1 MKNKSLL
8 LLFATV
14 LFIAC
19 EDQDIKDPLAG
30 EWTFKS
36 GTAPIRA
43 TFTLTADYKVSKS
56 EITYTYPTNLIPS
69 GNGVG
74 YGINNDNTLTA
85 RITPGQSIGLISFY
99 SNSKMEDESPE
110 YFLEL
115 RGCKHLGIHGV
126 FSVDTIIYRVL
137 NQPVDTT
144 YSGSISPA
152 EATRN

>member
-8 LLFATV
+8 FLIAFV
-14 LFIAC
+14 LVIAC
-19 EDQDIKDPLAG
+19 DDQEVKDPLAG

-56 EITYTYPTNLIPS
+56 EVTYSYPTNLIPS
-69 GNGVG
+69 GYGVG
-74 YGINNDNTLTA
+74 YGIDDNTSTA
-85 RITPGQSIGLISFY
+85 RVTPGQSVGLISFY

-115 RGCKHLGIHGV
+115 RGCKHLGVHGV
-126 FSVDTIIYRVL
+126 FSVDTIIYRIL
-137 NQPVDTT
+137 RQPVDTA

-152 EATRN
+152 EASRN